1 MPRITA
7 EREEATRKR
16 ILSAAKD
23 VFAEKGFHDASIDDV
38 VRASGLSVGAIY
50 TYFKGK
56 DELVQYAC
64 LDAINEAIDGVLT
77 DLRSGGSV
85 REKLER
91 AIDTW
96 LEGFAGH
103 PADKAF
109 LVQAWSVAHEVPSI
123 RDMLIRRRE
132 RIITVASILIREGM
146 ATGEL
151 RSDIEVERVARGLSA
166 LLDGEL
172 LVEAESERRPDL
184 VRQELLAIVA
194 LLAWPPERA
203 AGG

>member
-16 ILSAAKD
+16 ILLAAKG

-56 DELVQYAC
+56 DDLVQYAC
-64 LDAINEAIDGVLT
+64 LDAINEAIDAVIA

-91 AIDTW
+91 AIDAW
-96 LEGFAGH
+96 LDGFATKR
-103 PADKAF
+103 ADTSF
-109 LVQAWSVAHEVPSI
+109 MIQAWSVAHEVPSI

-132 RIITVASILIREGM
+132 RILTVASILIREGIE
-146 ATGEL
+146 TGEF
-151 RSDIEVERVARGLSA
+151 RPDIEVERLAHALSA

-172 LVEAESERRPDL
+172 LVAVESERRTEV
-184 VRQELLAIVA
+184 VRQELLAIVS
-194 LLAWPPERA
+194 LLACPA
-203 AGG
+203 AEPASE